1 VETPATVVLNP
12 DVELVDDSLAEL
24 VAEAL
29 RPDRP
34 ERLLAPLVLHPD
46 GERQDSVHGE
56 PVSAAAVVTALIP
69 PAALPPPLRSAV
81 QPWRGTR
88 ARRVAWAVG
97 CCVAA
102 RTETLRRLGPF
113 DERIFLYAEDLEL
126 GLRAGDSGVATWW
139 WPDARVVHHEAHTS
153 GRAFGG
159 EPVGLLA
166 RQRQA
171 VVAELRG
178 ARAARWDT
186 RLQRLMLG
194 NRIALKS
201 LARRPNSRERD
212 QLAAV
217 RAAAGARLGV
227 RATAPPPASSS
238 TPP

>member
-1 VETPATVVLNP
+1 MCASWWT
-12 DVELVDDSLAEL
+12 
-24 VAEAL
+24 
-29 RPDRP
+29 
-34 ERLLAPLVLHPD
+34 
-46 GERQDSVHGE
+46 
-56 PVSAAAVVTALIP
+56 
-69 PAALPPPLRSAV
+69 
-81 QPWRGTR
+81 TR
-88 ARRVAWAVG
+88 A
-97 CCVAA
+97 
-102 RTETLRRLGPF
+102 
-113 DERIFLYAEDLEL
+113 
-126 GLRAGDSGVATWW
+126 
-139 WPDARVVHHEAHTS
+139 S